1 MLEAGGGGDP
11 RGATTLWQAVVSSVD
26 CGRENVQPCCDELLA
41 GSEGSTTPGPLHQFQ
56 LHETTPAVCLANSG
70 SPPCAANENMGVCR
84 RERERERKEEISPL
98 FFFPLKPLFLSLA
111 FEDIHR
117 IKRKP
122 DRVAWRKASSLH
134 GDRE

>member
-70 SPPCAANENMGVCR
+70 SPPCAANENMGVCW
-84 RERERERKEEISPL
+84 RERERKEEISPL
-98 FFFPLKPLFLSLA
+98 FFSPETSLS
-111 FEDIHR
+111 
-117 IKRKP
+117 
-122 DRVAWRKASSLH
+122 
-134 GDRE
+134 

>member
-70 SPPCAANENMGVCR
+70 SPLRMKTWVCAG
-84 RERERERKEEISPL
+84 EREREEGRNIPS